1 MTRRRGLLKF
11 VIVIVAVAILASP
24 AGAAERDLESGP
36 APTSAR
42 EIEAP
47 IERMT
52 PEPPAARPPLIPW
65 LSKPLDKLPPFFA
78 DTQLEARFR
87 TYYLRHD
94 RTNGV
99 LSEAWAMGGS
109 VYYRSGWL
117 ADLFAA
123 ELEGFTSQP
132 IVAPEDRDGTG
143 LLARGQKGYSVL
155 GIANGSF
162 RYKGLVLTGGR
173 QYLDLPY
180 VNRDDTRMTPNTF
193 EAITLEK
200 REGKISFVTGYAW
213 TIKERNADEFVSF
226 AESAGADADSGFAYG
241 GLLWDP
247 NKDFHLGVFTGVVP
261 DVSGRTYTEI
271 GTVRDFPNGW
281 QARLDGQF
289 NYKYGVGDELLG
301 DELDDTWNL
310 GIRVSVSHA
319 NAIFALGLGIAGPDG
334 QDRDDYGLSPLYVNL
349 MQRNFNRPDEK
360 ALFASL
366 SYDFANVGIQSLSAV
381 VTLAAGF
388 DGKVQG
394 GRSDAQEVD
403 VTIDYRLKHGRLES
417 FWLRVRGSWLN
428 DELAEKDGTEIRVVL
443 RYDVPVI

>member
-1 MTRRRGLLKF
+1 MARRRGLQWV
-11 VIVIVAVAILASP
+11 VIFAAILASP
-24 AGAAERDLESGP
+24 AGAAERELDAGP
-36 APTSAR
+36 APSSAR
-42 EIEAP
+42 EIKTP

-52 PEPPAARPPLIPW
+52 PEPPAQRPPLVPW
-65 LSKPLDKLPPFFA
+65 LSKPLEKLPPFFA

-109 VYYRSGWL
+109 IYYRSGWL

-132 IVAPEDRDGTG
+132 IVAPEDRDGTE
-143 LLARGQKGYSVL
+143 LLAPGQKGYSVL

-180 VNRDDTRMTPNTF
+180 VNRDDNRMTPNTF

-200 REGKISFVTGYAW
+200 PEGKITFVTGYAW

-226 AESAGADADSGFAYG
+226 AESVGADADRGLAYG

-247 NKDFHLGVFTGVVP
+247 NEDFHLGVFTGVVP
-261 DVSGRTYTEI
+261 DVSGRAYTEL
-271 GTVRDFPNGW
+271 GYVRDLAEDW
-281 QARLDGQF
+281 EARINGQF
-289 NYKYGVGDELLG
+289 NYKFEVGDELLG

-310 GIRVSVSHA
+310 GIGAAVSHA
-319 NAIFALGLGIAGPDG
+319 GAVFRLAFGIAGPHG
-334 QDRDDYGLSPLYVNL
+334 QDRDDYGVSPLYVAL
-349 MQRNFNRPDEK
+349 MQRTFNRPDEK
-360 ALFASL
+360 TLGTSA
-366 SYDFANVGIQSLSAV
+366 SYDFAGVGIQGLSAI
-381 VTLAAGF
+381 VTFAAGF
-388 DGKVQG
+388 DGKVDG

-403 VTIDYRLKHGRLES
+403 VTIDYRVKHGWLES

-428 DELAEKDGTEIRVVL
+428 DELAESDGTEIRVIL
-443 RYDVPVI
+443 RYDLPVI